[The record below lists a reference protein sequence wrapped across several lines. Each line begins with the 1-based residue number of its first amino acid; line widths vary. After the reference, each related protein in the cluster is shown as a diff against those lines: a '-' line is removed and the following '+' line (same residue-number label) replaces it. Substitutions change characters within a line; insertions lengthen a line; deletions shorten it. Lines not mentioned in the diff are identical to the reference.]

1 MFMIKERSIF
11 MKENIMSIIIL
22 FIVIVSAMYAKQRL
36 IDPGVEKIKAI
47 TDKKLNKKDT
57 R

>member
-1 MFMIKERSIF
+1 